1 MSNLDKT
8 TDLKTVRI
16 LASISA
22 HAHVVEVQGAWA
34 LVHAS
39 PMGLYAL
46 GKLNLD
52 VRPTKRGG
60 EYYAVRVGAQP
71 LALVQ
76 PNVQPQEPRLNAQ
89 VRMEIMGQTY
99 LVRETSPKRRIDVRR
114 WEVRKVEGN
123 SLGEMYVT
131 TFQARDGSRTA
142 CSCKG
147 GIYRKHCKHMTAIRE
162 QFGSH
167 T

>member
-1 MSNLDKT
+1 MNTAHALGPRD
-8 TDLKTVRI
+8 I

-22 HAHVVEVQGAWA
+22 HAHVVEVQGSWA

-71 LALVQ
+71 LALVRPQAAPQ
-76 PNVQPQEPRLNAQ
+76 PNAPIRLT
-89 VRMEIMGQTY
+89 IMGQTY
-99 LVRETSPKRRIDVRR
+99 LVRETRPKRTIDVRR

-123 SLGEMYVT
+123 TLGETYIT

-147 GIYRKHCKHMTAIRE
+147 GIYRKHCKHMTALRE
-162 QFGSH
+162 QFGS
-167 T
+167 